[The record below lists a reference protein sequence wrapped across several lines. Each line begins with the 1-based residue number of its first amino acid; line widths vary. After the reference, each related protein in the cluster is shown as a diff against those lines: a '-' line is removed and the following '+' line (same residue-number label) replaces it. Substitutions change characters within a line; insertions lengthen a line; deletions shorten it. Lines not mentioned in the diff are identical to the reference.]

1 MTRRGLLAA
10 AGALGWALAGHA
22 AASEPAAQPGYRI
35 SAAQLQQVL
44 QQRFPRHF
52 SARGLLDIDL
62 GVPRL
67 RFLAE
72 QNRLGADLS
81 LEASGP
87 ALRRRYPG
95 GVDLDFGLRYEAS
108 DLSVRA
114 HQIRVNAVRMEG
126 LGREAD
132 ALLQAYAGEF
142 SQQAFGEVVLHRL
155 RPQDLALPST
165 MGLEPGD
172 ITVTPQGLVISLVPQ
187 K

>member
-1 MTRRGLLAA
+1 LLAA
-10 AGALGWALAGHA
+10 TGALGWALVGCAT
-22 AASEPAAQPGYRI
+22 ASEPSAQPGYRI

-44 QQRFPRHF
+44 EQRFPRRF
-52 SARGLLDIDL
+52 SARGVLDIDL

-72 QNRLGADLS
+72 HNRLGAELP

-87 ALRRRYPG
+87 ALRRRHPG
-95 GVDLDFGLRYEAS
+95 DIELDFGLRYEPS

-114 HQIRVNAVRMEG
+114 HQIRVNAVRIEG
-126 LGREAD
+126 LGRDAT
-132 ALLQAYAGEF
+132 ALLRAYADEF
-142 SQQAFGEVVLHRL
+142 SQQAFGEIVLHRL
-155 RPQDLALPST
+155 RPRDLALPST